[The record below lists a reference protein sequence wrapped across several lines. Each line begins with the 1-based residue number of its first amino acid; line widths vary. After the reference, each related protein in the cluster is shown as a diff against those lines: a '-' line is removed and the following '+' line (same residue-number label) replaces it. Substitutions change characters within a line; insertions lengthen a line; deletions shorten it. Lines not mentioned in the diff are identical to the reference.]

1 MCMNIF
7 GVAMDYLSRNPEADA
22 EFALGSIG
30 VGETAGTLMGSL
42 AGVTF
47 DTQLCGLA
55 KRSGRWCSTLP

>member
-1 MCMNIF
+1 MYTNIF
-7 GVAMDYLSRNPEADA
+7 GAAMDYLSRNPETDA

-30 VGETAGTLMGSL
+30 IGETAGTLIGSL

-55 KRSGRWCSTLP
+55 RRSGRWCSALP